1 MLGSET
7 AHESLGWTPFQLNDL
22 AIHLGGDVQLPEL
35 DVAGSIPPSPAL
47 IFKSLPAQRILAF
60 PLVSKKNI
68 PRLGQARCLREAKRG
83 GLCIQQYPRKV
94 PCP

>member
-35 DVAGSIPPSPAL
+35 DVAGSIPR
-47 IFKSLPAQRILAF
+47 LPLLFSRA
-60 PLVSKKNI
+60 
-68 PRLGQARCLREAKRG
+68 CLTNEFWRFR
-83 GLCIQQYPRKV
+83 
-94 PCP
+94 